1 MAFCII
7 SKEEEAM
14 RYNDRDYER
23 GAGSLMLSF
32 LLGGLVGAAAAFIF
46 APKSGR
52 ETREQIL
59 DMAQEAKEKA
69 AEYYDQ
75 AKTKITT
82 TVQKGTEV
90 LQHKKTEKNDTDVL
104 SQTVENTVE

>member
-1 MAFCII
+1 LHYA
-7 SKEEEAM
+7 KREEEGVM
-14 RYNDRDYER
+14 RYDDRDYGR

-32 LLGGLVGAAAAFIF
+32 LLGVLVGTAAAFIL

-59 DMAQEAKEKA
+59 DMAQDAKEKA

-82 TVQKGTEV
+82 TVQKGAEV
-90 LQHKKTEKNDTDVL
+90 LRHKGIESNDTDAL
-104 SQTVENTVE
+104 SQTVENAVE